1 MIVFA
6 LKDEAVANVDSM
18 FDDEVQEAELEVDE
32 QDKHLVSETVKE
44 YSGFVSVTV
53 N

>member
-1 MIVFA
+1 
-6 LKDEAVANVDSM
+6 M
-18 FDDEVQEAELEVDE
+18 FDDVVQEAELEVDE
-32 QDKHLVSETVKE
+32 QDRHFVSETVRE